1 MYTEQCENNSP
12 PPLSSPLKGEEFKE
26 DCLTRKGEEIK
37 ELLILPSGGGDKK
50 R

>member
-26 DCLTRKGEEIK
+26 DCLTLEGEEMK
-37 ELLILPSGGGDKK
+37 SENPALRGRRL
-50 R
+50 